1 MAEVIGL
8 IASVASLIAFTSETS
23 KACHKL
29 AEGIA
34 SFKNAQTDIQK
45 ISVDLLD
52 LAQILELIESV
63 LQPLQEDKAG
73 VQGHLALVE
82 RSLARI
88 KTGVEEVADILIT
101 AQPTTRG
108 SSTKARAKWIYKKSD
123 IASMIAII
131 DRQKQGL
138 LLQFYLLNT

>member
-8 IASVASLIAFTSETS
+8 VASIASLIAFTSETS

-34 SFKNAQTDIQK
+34 SFKNAQIDIQK
-45 ISVDLLD
+45 ISVELLD
-52 LAQILELIESV
+52 SAQILELIESV
-63 LQPLQEDKAG
+63 LQPLQEDEAG
-73 VQGHLALVE
+73 VQGHLDFVE

-88 KTGVEEVADILIT
+88 KTCVQEIAEVLVA
-101 AQPTTRG
+101 AQPTARG
-108 SSTKARAKWIYKKSD
+108 SSTKTRAKWMYKKSD
-123 IASMIAII
+123 ITSMTAII

-138 LLQFYLLNT
+138 LLQFNLLNT